1 MSLSTKSNIT
11 TSTASTQH
19 TDGTPSTHRAASDS
33 TYGTAYDGA
42 VCSTIMPAA
51 DRSHATRQS
60 DPYDSIIKPVEPRI
74 RIPFLTDAITSVHR
88 LNAVKKFRHDVSSD
102 VEHNEYHLS
111 ARVIDGI
118 IMSHIDSG
126 AEFMLSVCGR
136 TITQDE
142 VISRLYDTDKD
153 AVERTFGDV
162 IRWVDNLHGIMSLA
176 SLVGLILGTALSA
189 ILSIASG
196 YAIADTVVTSL
207 AIIAFCLLA
216 SIVVGGIEYAVVM
229 HVMRSKMSKALGI
242 STREAYIDFEQ
253 LTSSFDAVIVTKPHV
268 DEIRRR
274 LSEQEAERRRQDSI
288 ENARLD
294 IVDGIVAYA
303 SGSSEDASHGHSVSR
318 LYSRFGKA
326 SQKKC
331 VKSGTIHADA
341 CRGGKRVLDSI
352 CQEVN
357 RGGDKDTS
365 SANTASYDDASFSY
379 VPDSCKHPSRLG
391 MLMTSFSSIGHA
403 VRRGGALATERAWSM
418 AEREHYRYT
427 DGIYEIVPYG
437 GARWQQGVR
446 LLDGSYLFP
455 NGFHTIVKMPHAS
468 KRYARFDAF
477 ELFDFADSL
486 EDCNEYRVVDP
497 SVRME
502 QPHLATHMSLE
513 ELDALLQE
521 AFDRMADVVGD
532 DVRERLEEARRNT
545 DPSVQLMR
553 CGTMF
558 GVCWYGTR
566 TKEYQYDCR
575 IGLQM
580 RALVSRSQTLS
591 TLMHEVIHTIDEG
604 RGKTDRESHGRRFR
618 RIADLAN
625 RAYADEGISIS
636 VYHESDP
643 LRIDAVQAVGI
654 SSERYS
660 AYADAYAEYVRWSMR
675 IFWMMDAIVG
685 GTVDVDGYEF
695 TIESCYPCGINDDP
709 FIVSDVDGKVYR
721 VGYDFAVAALGLDE
735 EVRCRPFFEEYV
747 DDASVIIG
755 GLCGDAKEDVG
766 VDEDNAANVCVD
778 DIGDDGNAD
787 VVVDAWRDATP
798 CGSVHIR

>member
-1 MSLSTKSNIT
+1 MP
-11 TSTASTQH
+11 TAAS
-19 TDGTPSTHRAASDS
+19 PRAA
-33 TYGTAYDGA
+33 
-42 VCSTIMPAA
+42 
-51 DRSHATRQS
+51 RQS
-60 DPYDSIIKPVEPRI
+60 DPYDAIIKPVEPRI
-74 RIPFLTDAITSVHR
+74 RIPFLTDAITSVRR

-102 VEHNEYHLS
+102 VKHNEYHLS

-118 IMSHIDSG
+118 IMNHIDSG

-142 VISRLYDTDKD
+142 VISRLYDADKD

-162 IRWVDNLHGIMSLA
+162 IRWVDSLHGIMSLV

-196 YAIADTVVTSL
+196 YTIADTVVTSL

-216 SIVVGGIEYAVVM
+216 AIVVGGIEYAVIM
-229 HVMRSKMSKALGI
+229 HVMRNKMSKALGI

-274 LSEQEAERRRQDSI
+274 LSEQEAKRRRQDEI
-288 ENARLD
+288 ERARLD

-303 SGSSEDASHGHSVSR
+303 SGSSEDASHGRSVSR
-318 LYSRFGKA
+318 IYSRFGKA

-331 VKSGTIHADA
+331 GKSGTIHADA
-341 CRGGKRVLDSI
+341 CRGGKLDIDSA
-352 CQEVN
+352 CQASSSS
-357 RGGDKDTS
+357 GDKNASNVD
-365 SANTASYDDASFSY
+365 AASYDDAMFSY
-379 VPDSCKHPSRLG
+379 VADARKHLSRLG

-403 VRRGGALATERAWSM
+403 VRREGALATGRAWSM

-521 AFDRMADVVGD
+521 AFDRMADVVDD

-566 TKEYQYDCR
+566 TKEYPYDCR

-604 RGKTDRESHGRRFR
+604 RGKTDRKSHGRRFR

-625 RAYADEGISIS
+625 RAYADEGISIA

-685 GTVDVDGYEF
+685 RTVDVDGYEF

-755 GLCGDAKEDVG
+755 GLCGDAKEDIG
-766 VDEDNAANVCVD
+766 VDEDNASNVCVD
-778 DIGDDGNAD
+778 DIGDNGNVD